1 LIYGRREERR
11 ASHHLCSCPSVRPS
25 VFLSVLWRSAVVQLT
40 DMRADPDKH
49 EDLETDHSRQSP
61 GRCSPNNTTPLLT
74 ASLNAPPQSYYA
86 GLNGNVRVSCATDL
100 TNKTKNTED
109 SQYSDS
115 TSQGLSSHSS
125 SSSNQQAVFYST
137 LLKQLRQKA
146 GDNGGSYQQY
156 VVPIKIKKEKGGK
169 KPSRSPLPF
178 VCPACKKRFQRKIAM
193 NSHFQNEHISEASA
207 TGERSCKLCG
217 SSAASMAA
225 VRSHL
230 LTSHNIDLDNNSPSP
245 SPSPK
250 YSLLEASLRSGSS
263 HEESEPSCS
272 NIDMSSSRSNTPT
285 STEPP
290 TKCPEQEDDTSLVE
304 DLSLRRPAP
313 SSPTTKRQR
322 VTESPPPGGVQ
333 GRFCCSFCNISY
345 PDQTLHFLHMGFHSE
360 LNPWKCSRC
369 GHQATCCHDF
379 NTHLYIGHQ

>member
-1 LIYGRREERR
+1 
-11 ASHHLCSCPSVRPS
+11 
-25 VFLSVLWRSAVVQLT
+25 
-40 DMRADPDKH
+40 MRADPDKH
-49 EDLETDHSRQSP
+49 DDLETEPSRHSP
-61 GRCSPNNTTPLLT
+61 GRCSPNNTPLLT
-74 ASLNAPPQSYYA
+74 ASLNAPPQTYYA
-86 GLNGNVRVSCATDL
+86 GLNGNVRVTCPTDL
-100 TNKTKNTED
+100 TNKNKNNED

-115 TSQGLSSHSS
+115 TSQGLSSRSS

-169 KPSRSPLPF
+169 KPPRSPLPF

-193 NSHFQNEHISEASA
+193 NSHFQNEHISEVSAS
-207 TGERSCKLCG
+207 GERSCKLCG
-217 SSAASMAA
+217 SSAGSLAA
-225 VRSHL
+225 VRNHL
-230 LTSHNIDLDNNSPSP
+230 LSSHNIDLDNNSP

-285 STEPP
+285 STEQGL
-290 TKCPEQEDDTSLVE
+290 KFPEQEDDTSMEVE

-322 VTESPPPGGVQ
+322 VSESPPPGGLQ
-333 GRFCCSFCNISY
+333 GKFCCTFCNISY

-360 LNPWKCSRC
+360 LNPWKCRRC
-369 GHQATCCHDF
+369 GHQATDLHDF

>member
-1 LIYGRREERR
+1 
-11 ASHHLCSCPSVRPS
+11 
-25 VFLSVLWRSAVVQLT
+25 
-40 DMRADPDKH
+40 MRADPDKH
-49 EDLETDHSRQSP
+49 DELETEVSP
-61 GRCSPNNTTPLLT
+61 HRSSPNNTPLLT
-74 ASLNAPPQSYYA
+74 ASLN
-86 GLNGNVRVSCATDL
+86 GNVRVKCPTDL
-100 TNKTKNTED
+100 SNKTKRSED
-109 SQYSDS
+109 APYSDS

-125 SSSNQQAVFYST
+125 SNHQAVFYST

-146 GDNGGSYQQY
+146 GENGGSYQQY

-217 SSAASMAA
+217 SSAGSMAA
-225 VRSHL
+225 VRNHL

-250 YSLLEASLRSGSS
+250 FSLLEASLRSGSS

-285 STEPP
+285 STEPSP
-290 TKCPEQEDDTSLVE
+290 ERSVFPMKCPEPDDDTSMVE

-313 SSPTTKRQR
+313 RSPTTKRQR
-322 VTESPPPGGVQ
+322 VTESPPPAGVQ
-333 GRFCCSFCNISY
+333 GRFCCNFCHISY

-369 GHQATCCHDF
+369 GHQATDLHDF

>member
-11 ASHHLCSCPSVRPS
+11 EELGA
-25 VFLSVLWRSAVVQLT
+25 VQLT
-40 DMRADPDKH
+40 DMRADSDKH
-49 EDLETDHSRQSP
+49 EDLETDQSP
-61 GRCSPNNTTPLLT
+61 GRCSPNNTPLLT
-74 ASLNAPPQSYYA
+74 ATLNAPPQSYYA
-86 GLNGNVRVSCATDL
+86 GLNGNVRVKCPTDL
-100 TNKTKNTED
+100 SNKTKKSED

-115 TSQGLSSHSS
+115 TSQGLSSHS

-169 KPSRSPLPF
+169 KPLPF

-217 SSAASMAA
+217 SIATSMAA

-230 LTSHNIDLDNNSPSP
+230 LTSHNIDLDNTSPSP

-285 STEPP
+285 STEQSPERSLFTIQSP
-290 TKCPEQEDDTSLVE
+290 PEQDDDTSMVE

-322 VTESPPPGGVQ
+322 VAESPPPGGAQ

-369 GHQATCCHDF
+369 GHQATDLHDF

>member
-1 LIYGRREERR
+1 
-11 ASHHLCSCPSVRPS
+11 
-25 VFLSVLWRSAVVQLT
+25 
-40 DMRADPDKH
+40 MRADPDKH
-49 EDLETDHSRQSP
+49 DDLETEPSRHSP
-61 GRCSPNNTTPLLT
+61 GRCSPNNTPLLT
-74 ASLNAPPQSYYA
+74 ASLNAPPQSYHSYA
-86 GLNGNVRVSCATDL
+86 GLNGNVRVNCPTDL
-100 TNKTKNTED
+100 TNKTKNSED

-115 TSQGLSSHSS
+115 TSQGLSSHTSSSSS
-125 SSSNQQAVFYST
+125 SSSNPQAVFYST

-169 KPSRSPLPF
+169 KPPRSPLPF

-207 TGERSCKLCG
+207 SGERSCKLCG
-217 SSAASMAA
+217 SSAGSLAA
-225 VRSHL
+225 VRNHL
-230 LTSHNIDLDNNSPSP
+230 LSSHNIDLDNNSPSP

-285 STEPP
+285 STEPSP
-290 TKCPEQEDDTSLVE
+290 ERSVFPMKCPEQEDDTSMVE

-333 GRFCCSFCNISY
+333 GRFCCTFCNISY

-360 LNPWKCSRC
+360 VNPWRCSRC
-369 GHQATCCHDF
+369 GHQATDLHDF